1 MGFNL
6 NKNVKEGAI
15 NIDEDIN
22 KVLDTIQAGIV
33 YF

>member
-22 KVLDTIQAGIV
+22 KVLDTI
-33 YF
+33 